1 MSDKE
6 FVLVETVESFRM
18 RYVVPVPKGKAEW
31 ALDTVVMDEATEFS
45 QQHIGEQI
53 VSHRVISKEELLTLM
68 DADNEYSASW
78 PEEQKMRAFVTP
90 EIDDV

>member
-68 DADNEYSASW
+68 DADNEYSAEW